1 MRKLP
6 GIVAVAAGALV
17 LAGCTG
23 ISSSSKTT
31 AATNDP
37 YPKGETLKIAVIEPF
52 SGPFGFYGPAVANSI
67 KLQVKKINA
76 AGGLMGHKLEVVTRD
91 NQLSPQPTVVAAR
104 EMAADP
110 SVIMVEGP
118 SFDQLFDGVKSSYES
133 AKKLNCQVALDGDTT
148 IQGLKYTFRDAPYN
162 AVSVRATLAY
172 LQKNTSI
179 KTLGLVFSHDA
190 VGQQFDADIAKY
202 APQYG
207 IKYLGVQYFNSGAPN
222 QLAQVQAL
230 KSADAIWVSA
240 VSNDAAVT
248 ALAAEQLG
256 YKGQLVGQNGLQA
269 YTYIEIAGAAG
280 SGTIFSSNSLL
291 FNTTVPKSQWPAAYR
306 SVVDG
311 IVQDYGVLKGPKS
324 GVEELNGTTLS
335 ANCVDWLQAA
345 VQKAGGLDSTKVAQ
359 AWEHL
364 SLPAS
369 QVASANSVKFTPDNH
384 DAYSDPSQLDIYQ
397 WVQDNGKWTLKL
409 LQSAN
414 PS

>member
-6 GIVAVAAGALV
+6 RIVAVAAGALV

-23 ISSSSKTT
+23 LSSTSKASS
-31 AATNDP
+31 NSSDP
-37 YPKGETLKIAVIEPF
+37 FPKGETLKIAVIEPF
-52 SGPFGFYGPAVANSI
+52 SGPFGFYGPAVANTI
-67 KLQVKKINA
+67 KLEVNKINA

-91 NQLSPQPTVVAAR
+91 DQLSPQPTVQAAK

-118 SFDQLFDGVKSSYES
+118 SFDQLFDGVKSVYES

-148 IQGLKYTFRDAPYN
+148 IQGLKYTFRDATYD
-162 AVSVRATLAY
+162 AVSVQATLAY
-172 LQKNTSI
+172 LQQHTSV
-179 KTLGLVFSHDA
+179 KTLGLVFSHDT
-190 VGQQFDADIAKY
+190 VGEQFDADLAKY

-230 KSADAIWVSA
+230 KNADAIWVSA

-248 ALAAEQLG
+248 ALAAKQLG
-256 YKGQLVGQNGLQA
+256 YKGQLVGQNGLQG

-291 FNTTVPKSQWPAAYR
+291 FNTTIPQSQWPAAYR
-306 SVVDG
+306 STVDA
-311 IVQDYGVLKGPKS
+311 IVKDYGVIKGPKT

-345 VQKAGGLDSTKVAQ
+345 VQKAGSLDSTKIVN
-359 AWEHL
+359 AWENL

-369 QVASANSVKFTPDNH
+369 QVASANSVHFTPTNH
-384 DAYSDPSQLDIYQ
+384 DAYSNPNQLDIYQ
-397 WVQDNGKWTLKL
+397 WIDVNGKWTLKL
-409 LQSAN
+409 LQAATG
-414 PS
+414 